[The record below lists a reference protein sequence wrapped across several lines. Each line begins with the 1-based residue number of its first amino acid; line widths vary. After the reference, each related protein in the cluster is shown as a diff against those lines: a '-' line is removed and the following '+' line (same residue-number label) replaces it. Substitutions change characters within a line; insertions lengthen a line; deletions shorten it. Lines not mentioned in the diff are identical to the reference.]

1 MMEVLIAFILL
12 TVMTTVIFFLVRET
26 DRIDIESKRIH
37 FAETLINP
45 YIAYYQNTD
54 VKKSDVS
61 IYLSDVQ
68 TVDLVKEYRNS
79 GGIVPSTLVDT
90 KVLCENSPEEVAGY
104 VVFDIRCEVNG
115 KEINKG
121 RSYVIKKYID

>member
-12 TVMTTVIFFLVRET
+12 TVMTTVIFFIVRET
-26 DRIDIESKRIH
+26 DRVDIESKRIH

-45 YIAYYQNTD
+45 YIAYYQNTE

-68 TVDLVKEYRNS
+68 DVDLVKEYRKG
-79 GGIVPSTLVDT
+79 GGIVPSMLVDMS
-90 KVLCENSPEEVAGY
+90 VVCENRPEEVAGY
-104 VVFDIRCEVNG
+104 MVFDIRCEVNG

>member
-1 MMEVLIAFILL
+1 MIEVLVAFILL
-12 TVMTTVIFFLVRET
+12 TVMTTVIFLLVRET
-26 DRIDIESKRIH
+26 DRVNIESKRIH

-45 YIAYYQNTD
+45 YIAYYQNTE
-54 VKKSDVS
+54 VRKSDVS

-68 TVDLVKEYRNS
+68 TVDLVKEYRNT

-90 KVLCENSPEEVAGY
+90 KVVCENRPEEVAGY
-104 VVFDIRCEVNG
+104 MVFDIRCEVNG

-121 RSYVIKKYID
+121 KSYVIKKYID